1 MVANNALM
9 GITTP
14 GLLVLFTMTL
24 YTIKNI
30 DDVRSIP
37 TVVYYFINFFF
48 GFLVRNPKLSSE
60 IVLIFSDFPCQ
71 RNMLDIG

>member
-1 MVANNALM
+1 M
-9 GITTP
+9 I
-14 GLLVLFTMTL
+14 L

-37 TVVYYFINFFF
+37 TVVFYFINFFF
-48 GFLVRNPKLSSE
+48 GFLVRNLKFSSE
-60 IVLIFSDFPCQ
+60 IVFIFSDFPCQ

>member
-14 GLLVLFTMTL
+14 GLRVLLTMTL

-37 TVVYYFINFFF
+37 TVVFYFINFFF
-48 GFLVRNPKLSSE
+48 GFLVQNPKFSSE